1 MQESLKKRIKQ
12 LEKDLSADDISNIY
26 KEIIDHIFEINAS
39 GEAADSLMDE
49 FERAYFDPLS
59 REDKGMVFR
68 RMRDKDLN
76 RMGYNY
82 FKSVLTSYRLQMS
95 LFQTILALKL
105 IHEKLEDTTRELRK
119 QDKTVVVLPDTDLQ
133 WLKDL
138 DVGGL
143 LDQIADVQHQEKEIL
158 DPDFWGK
165 IGYPM
170 PKASCLLEE
179 QESNANEQYSKE
191 A

>member
-1 MQESLKKRIKQ
+1 MQQSLKKRLHE
-12 LEKDLSADDISNIY
+12 LEQDLTPDDIGNIY
-26 KEIIDHIFEINAS
+26 KALIDYIFES
-39 GEAADSLMDE
+39 KPSEEEADGFMSHFYE
-49 FERAYFDPLS
+49 TYFDKFS
-59 REDKGMVFR
+59 RETKI
-68 RMRDKDLN
+68 KIIN
-76 RMGYNY
+76 RMARVDLDVMGNCY
-82 FKSVLTSYRLQMS
+82 FKSVLTSYELQIS
-95 LFQTILALKL
+95 LIQTTLALK
-105 IHEKLEDTTRELRK
+105 IIFEKLEDTTRELRK
-119 QDKTVVVLPDTDLQ
+119 QDKTVVILPDTDLQ

-179 QESNANEQYSKE
+179 LESIMSSEEVGYQ
-191 A
+191 